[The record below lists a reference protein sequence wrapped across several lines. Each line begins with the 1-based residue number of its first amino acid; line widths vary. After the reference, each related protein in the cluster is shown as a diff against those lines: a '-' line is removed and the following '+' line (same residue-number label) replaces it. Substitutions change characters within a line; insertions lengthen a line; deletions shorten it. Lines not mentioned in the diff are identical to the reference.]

1 MPKVIPEYREEAK
14 KKIIAAGYEVMSQK
28 GYNNTTLEDIA
39 SHIGV
44 SKTTLYLY
52 FTNKEDLIVEIIRN
66 VHQEIN
72 NSTMEYFKTAPMLDA
87 YVKLLD
93 LFIFR
98 DLNKIGFTYDILALA
113 TRNPEVRKI
122 HQEHTAAVIE
132 RATYGIDCLQKRGA
146 ARTDVDPRTIA
157 LTLVSL
163 VGGMNSMIIKGIDPD
178 ELRKSFY
185 VMGKMIIGSP

>member
-87 YVKLLD
+87 YMKLLD

>member
-185 VMGKMIIGSP
+185 VIGKMIIGSP

>member
-52 FTNKEDLIVEIIRN
+52 FSNKDDLIIEIIRN
-66 VHQEIN
+66 VHQEI
-72 NSTMEYFKTAPMLDA
+72 SDKTMNYFKSAPMLEA
-87 YVKLLD
+87 YVHLLD
-93 LFIFR
+93 LFFFQ

-122 HQEHTAAVIE
+122 HQEHMAAVIK
-132 RATYGIDCLQKRGA
+132 RATHGIECLQKQGV
-146 ARTDVDPRTIA
+146 ARKDADPRTIA

-163 VGGMNSMIIKGIDPD
+163 VSGMNSMAIKGIDPE

-185 VMGKMIIGSP
+185 EMGKIIIGSP